1 MKRSI
6 IIIICIFLLSASLWG
21 QNVEYIG
28 GYVGFGYAN
37 DLFVAEH
44 YAYVTDSDS
53 CFKILDISNLSSPTV
68 AAKYGSGGYLRV
80 YVSGYYAFLV
90 KTRSVEIID
99 VSDPTNPALVWSDTT
114 WGLPKAIT
122 VRDNYAYIT
131 LFYFWDSSDLQI
143 FDVSDP
149 TNPILAGDCDLGS
162 GFAKAIS
169 LSGDYA
175 YVASER
181 EGLVIVNISNPY
193 NPLVVGS
200 YWAGHGY
207 YRIYVSADYAYL
219 PSGDIGL
226 EIVDIS
232 VPSNPTFVSLYDTDG
247 SATDVGVL
255 DNYAYIADGL
265 RGLLIIDVI
274 DPADPVFAGSFDTE
288 RSVNN
293 IFLAGGYIFLM
304 DRNSL
309 SILRFDPPTGTIEEI
324 SQIPMQFSLS
334 QNHPNP
340 FNTST
345 IIRYDLPL
353 AGDVRLEIYDILGRK
368 VETLIDGWQPAG
380 AHSVVWDAEG
390 VSSGIYFYTIRTGEY
405 YRGENC
411 ILLK

>member
-6 IIIICIFLLSASLWG
+6 IIVICVLLLSGSLWG

-28 GYVGFGYAN
+28 GYVGFGWAN
-37 DLFVAEH
+37 DVFVAEH
-44 YAYVTDSDS
+44 YAYVADYDS
-53 CFKILDISNLSSPTV
+53 CFKILDISNLSSPIV
-68 AAKYGSGGYLRV
+68 AANYGSWGYLGV
-80 YVSGYYAFLV
+80 YVSGYHAFLA
-90 KTRSVEIID
+90 KTMSVEIID

-114 WGLPKAIT
+114 WGLRRAIT

-162 GFAKAIS
+162 GFAKAIC

-193 NPLVVGS
+193 DPLVVGS

-207 YRIYVSADYAYL
+207 YRLYVSADYAYL
-219 PSGDIGL
+219 PAGDIGL

-265 RGLLIIDVI
+265 SGLQIIDVI
-274 DPADPVFAGSFDTE
+274 DPADPVFAGSFDTR

-293 IFLAGGYIFLM
+293 IFLAGGYIFLT

-309 SILRFDPPTGTIEEI
+309 SILHFDPQTGTIEEI
-324 SQIPMQFSLS
+324 SEIPDQFSLS

-345 IIRYDLPL
+345 TIRYDLPL
-353 AGDVRLEIYDILGRK
+353 AGDIRLEIYDILGRK
-368 VETLIDGWQPAG
+368 VETLVNGWQPAG
-380 AHSVVWDAEG
+380 AHSIVWEAED
-390 VSSGIYFYTIRTGEY
+390 VSSGVYFYRIQAGEHVQSKS
-405 YRGENC
+405 C
-411 ILLK
+411 LLLK